1 MTDRSD
7 ISVAL
12 LYFSARHKEKLGV
25 PYMVSYGK
33 DQSIMRQVIG
43 TYTLSKTTTMIDAF
57 FKKMETDEF
66 LKKTGAT
73 VGIFKTQIPKL
84 VMDTAQKTEEGQ
96 VGRL

>member
-7 ISVAL
+7 IAVMIT
-12 LYFSARHKEKLGV
+12 YFSTRHKKKLGV
-25 PYMVSYGK
+25 PYMVSFGK
-33 DQSIMRQVIG
+33 DQSIMRQIIG
-43 TYTLSKTTTMIDAF
+43 TYGIAKTAVMIDAF